1 MDLFSYEKMNFYL
14 PKHVRLFEAFSGIG
28 TQAMA
33 LKRIGF
39 KVEHVGFSEVDIHAI
54 KSYKAIHG
62 DVKNFG
68 DIRDIDNIPLCD
80 VFTWSFPCTDLSKAG
95 KQKGLFGTRS
105 GLAFEVIRIL
115 KSTNEKPR
123 ILLME
128 NVPDLLSSKF
138 RSGWHEIYNEIE
150 LLGYKNYVEVLNA
163 KHYGIPQNRVR
174 VFMISILG
182 DYNYDFPK
190 PFLLKN
196 KLNSFLETNVDE
208 RFYLTEEHLKKI
220 SLWKSNQN
228 PLNNMLDIDSDVT
241 PTLTARGAGENHS
254 GMILIRELSKRG
266 YSVGNNGDGVCLDRA
281 FQKRGVVQKSMIQTI
296 KTSGSDVGVIQN
308 NRVRRITPLESWRLM
323 GISDDDFQKA
333 QSICSNTQLYK
344 QAGNAIVV
352 NVLSEIFRGFVR
364 DDRLRIKVR
373 KWFVIL
379 IREK

>member
-373 KWFVIL
+373 K
-379 IREK
+379 